1 MSMQTVT
8 SGELDSLAW
17 EKGAGLLPAVV
28 QDAATREVLM
38 VAYMSKASLE
48 RTLAQGLVCFFSRSR
63 QALWT
68 KGETSGHTLAVCSVA
83 TDCDRDSLL
92 VLAEPRG
99 PVCHRET
106 QSCFDADFAA
116 WGALWRTIEARASGG
131 EAASSYTRRLLDAG
145 IHKIAQ
151 KVGEEA
157 VETALAAKDEDRE
170 AFLGEAAD
178 LVYHLLVLL
187 KAKGVGPGELGAVL
201 EGRAR
206 RSPAAGK
213 PSR

>member
-1 MSMQTVT
+1 MQTVT
-8 SGELDSLAW
+8 AGELDSLAW
-17 EKGAGLLPAVV
+17 EKGGGLLPAVV

-38 VAYMSKASLE
+38 VAYVSRASLE
-48 RTLAQGLVCFFSRSR
+48 RTFEQGLACFFSRTR

-68 KGETSGHTLAVCSVA
+68 KGETSGHTLAVRSVA

-99 PVCHRET
+99 PVCHRDT
-106 QSCFDADFAA
+106 QSCFDADFGA
-116 WGALWRTIEARASGG
+116 WGALWRTIEARAAGG
-131 EAASSYTRRLLDAG
+131 EGASSYTRRLLDAG
-145 IHKIAQ
+145 VHKVAQ

-157 VETALAAKDEDRE
+157 VETALAAKDEDRA

-187 KAKGVGPGELGAVL
+187 KAKGVGPGEVGGVL
-201 EGRAR
+201 EERAKR
-206 RSPAAGK
+206 GLSAVSRSL
-213 PSR
+213 S